1 MVLRAH
7 VPAQAQSAVPDFR
20 RFMYKY
26 GCLGASRPFKSVG
39 VVLLMVVGELPYAPF
54 SAAVGLPTGFGSQIG
69 GWTEAVAAAHTPRG
83 GRGSFSVAWP
93 PWRTRAALPRPER
106 AFLSLIFPG

>member
-26 GCLGASRPFKSVG
+26 GCLGATRPFKSVG

-54 SAAVGLPTGFGSQIG
+54 SAAVGLPTGLAPRL
-69 GWTEAVAAAHTPRG
+69 EVAQKQLQLRTPRG
-83 GRGSFSVAWP
+83 EAGVHSA
-93 PWRTRAALPRPER
+93 
-106 AFLSLIFPG
+106 